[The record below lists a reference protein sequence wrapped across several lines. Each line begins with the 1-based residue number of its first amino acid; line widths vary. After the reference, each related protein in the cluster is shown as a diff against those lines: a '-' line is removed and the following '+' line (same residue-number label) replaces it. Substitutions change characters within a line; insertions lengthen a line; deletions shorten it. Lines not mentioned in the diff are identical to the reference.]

1 MRLTR
6 ALVLAAG
13 LCGAA
18 AGSQASSSDASRFCD
33 RESPLSAPQQ
43 DRLLRFAAIV
53 RQELDASGHS
63 VALVAR
69 SGLDLA
75 RFGLRYSHAG
85 VSLKASANGP
95 WSVRQLYYACDEA
108 RPRLYD
114 QGMAGFLFGTDDPSI
129 GFVSIVLLPPP
140 EAAALERTALDKAL
154 ALRLLAG
161 RYSANAHPY
170 SLRFQNCNQWV
181 MELLATAWG
190 ATDRVNATDIA
201 GDADG
206 PRERAQ
212 RWLMAQGYAPRP
224 VQVGSQALMFAANF
238 IPWVHVAD
246 HPEEDRFALQF
257 RTSTPGSIEAFVR
270 ERVPG
275 AERIELC
282 HDERQVVIR
291 RGWEPLADGC
301 RRGDGDRVVTFD

>member
-1 MRLTR
+1 MTVVR
-6 ALVLAAG
+6 ALLLAAG
-13 LCGAA
+13 LCVAA
-18 AGSQASSSDASRFCD
+18 AGSQASPSDASRFCD
-33 RESPLSAPQQ
+33 RELPLSAQQQ
-43 DRLLRFAAIV
+43 DRLLQFAAIV
-53 RQELDASGHS
+53 KQELDASGHA

-114 QGMAGFLFGTDDPSI
+114 QGLAGFLFGTDDPSI
-129 GFVSIVLLPPP
+129 GFVSLVLLPPA
-140 EAAALERTALDKAL
+140 EAAGLERAALDKAL
-154 ALRLLAG
+154 ALQLLAG

-190 ATDRVNATDIA
+190 AADSASPTDAEA
-201 GDADG
+201 
-206 PRERAQ
+206 PRESAQ
-212 RWLMAQGYAPRP
+212 RWLLAQGYAPRP
-224 VQVGSQALMFAANF
+224 VPVGSHLLMFAANF

-246 HPEEDRFALQF
+246 HPEEDLFALQF
-257 RTSTPGSIEAFVR
+257 RTSTPASIEAFVR

-275 AERIELC
+275 AQRIELC

-291 RGWEPLADGC
+291 RGWEPLGDGC
-301 RRGDGDRVVTFD
+301 RRRDGDRVVAFD

>member
-1 MRLTR
+1 VR
-6 ALVLAAG
+6 ALLLAAS
-13 LCGAA
+13 LCVAA

-33 RESPLSAPQQ
+33 RESPLSAQQQ
-43 DRLLRFAAIV
+43 DRLLQFAAIV
-53 RQELDASGHS
+53 KQELDASGRA

-85 VSLKASANGP
+85 VSLKASTNGP

-114 QGMAGFLFGTDDPSI
+114 QGLAGFLFGTDDPSI
-129 GFVSIVLLPPP
+129 GYVSIVLLPPAK
-140 EAAALERTALDKAL
+140 AAALERTALDKPL
-154 ALRLLAG
+154 ALQLLAG

-190 ATDRVNATDIA
+190 TLD
-201 GDADG
+201 DAEG
-206 PRERAQ
+206 ARESAQ
-212 RWLMAQGYAPRP
+212 RWLLAQGYAPHP
-224 VQVGSQALMFAANF
+224 VPVGSHLLMFAANF
-238 IPWVHVAD
+238 IPWIHVAD
-246 HPEEDRFALQF
+246 HPEEDLFALQF
-257 RTSTPGSIEAFVR
+257 RTSTPASIETFVR
-270 ERVPG
+270 ERVAG

-282 HDERQVVIR
+282 HDDLQVVIR
-291 RGWEPLADGC
+291 RGWQPVSDGC
-301 RRGDGDRVVTFD
+301 RPRDGDRVVMFD